1 MGTTGSRRVLVVIT
15 LLVVSL
21 GVGVTVFSG
30 AVAADMPDASQ
41 CSAISWT
48 NQTISG
54 QTYYEVDSL
63 DKLQCIEDRGLENNY
78 VLTRDINASETST
91 WDSSNGFDPIGNKS
105 NEFMGTFDGDNHT
118 ISGLTINRGG
128 AYSVGLFSEVGPGG
142 TVRAV
147 GLEGGFVTGARRV
160 GQLAGF
166 NNGTVEG
173 SHATGEVTGRE
184 RVGGLV
190 GRNDGTIRRSYANG
204 DRSSA
209 DDWVGGLV
217 GYNRGTVTR
226 SFAARAVVGEG
237 GGFDG
242 ASVGGLVG
250 VTTGTIAD
258 SYATGAVSGSW
269 YVGGVLGAYQMA
281 SGGTVQRSY
290 ATGALSIG
298 DETQG
303 IGGLVGGSAVSP
315 VTVERA
321 YWDVGT
327 TNESSVNH
335 GNGWDPITVTEVDGF
350 GATVDTAP
358 APEMRGASAETNM
371 TGLDFTNTWEMVERE
386 ETDAATDGY
395 PILRGIDRTAQLRAQ
410 GIAKPVVESITRND
424 PDVQATTAERV
435 NLTVTFSEPVT
446 GVDAD
451 DFTLATTG
459 TATTTNGD
467 DDISV
472 TGADSRYVVTVDTV
486 SGTGDLRVDLVD
498 DDSIT
503 DADGNALVEAGA
515 AGSPDGSYT
524 DGESFAVDNTGP
536 SFASSENWTV
546 AENTVIAADV
556 NATDGNG
563 NDTDI
568 IYSLVG
574 GVDRSAF
581 NTNATTGTLSFDSA
595 PDFENAT
602 DADGDNEYVVDV
614 QAADEFGI
622 NTTETITVTV
632 SDAAEPRLAP
642 DNGSQTTR
650 EDTVLSIADGESA
663 DLLELGTATDAG
675 HSLTVV
681 NGTMFSDGRV
691 LTLGSGANLTVYGNG
706 SWTYDPNGQFESL
719 DDGENTTD
727 NFTYTVSD
735 VDGDTARGTITVTII
750 GVDEPARR
758 SGSSSSSSS
767 SSDEPD
773 VRVTVGDGG
782 AEGTWRVDVS
792 DPSTDKPVEILLGE
806 TSPDDAERDLS
817 LTGLRM
823 NVDDSSDF
831 ELDITTGD
839 AGSDETEPSF
849 TAETGSQSVGTIAVN
864 HTIADEDVEN
874 VTFTVSLRK
883 SRLADSDLDP
893 DSVALYRDETTQWNR
908 LPTTIVEETDAQYTL
923 EATSPGLSTFVI
935 GAAPVV
941 NTTDTTVTTDKP
953 TTTTEPNT
961 TDTTVTTDEPATTAG
976 DAPGFGVGL
985 TVIAMLVSAFGVR
998 RAGYRSKEDSDS
1010 P

>member
-1 MGTTGSRRVLVVIT
+1 MGTTGGRRVLVGIT

-21 GVGVTVFSG
+21 GVGVTVFAG
-30 AVAADMPDASQ
+30 VAAADMPDASQ

-54 QTYYEVDSL
+54 QTYYEVDTL
-63 DKLQCIEDRGLENNY
+63 DKLQCIEDKGLGNNY
-78 VLTRDINASETST
+78 VLIRDINATETST
-91 WDSSNGFDPIGNKS
+91 WDGNNGFDPIGDKR
-105 NEFMGTFDGDNHT
+105 NEFTGTFDGDNHT
-118 ISGLTINRGG
+118 ISGLTINRAGT
-128 AYSVGLFSEVGPGG
+128 YSVGLFSEVDPVG
-142 TVRAV
+142 TIRAV
-147 GLEGGFVTGARRV
+147 GLEGGSVTGARRT
-160 GQLAGF
+160 GQLAGY
-166 NNGTVEG
+166 NDGTVED
-173 SHATGEVTGRE
+173 SHATGEVTGTE

-190 GRNDGTIRRSYANG
+190 GRNDGAVRRSYAIG
-204 DRSSA
+204 EPTRGS
-209 DDWVGGLV
+209 DWFGGLV
-217 GYNRGTVTR
+217 GFNQGTVNR
-226 SFAARAVVGEG
+226 SFAARAVDG
-237 GGFDG
+237 GGG
-242 ASVGGLVG
+242 STSAGGLVG
-250 VTTGTIAD
+250 VSTGTIAD
-258 SYATGAVSGSW
+258 SYATGTVTASW
-269 YVGGVLGAYQMA
+269 YAGGVLGSFQADP
-281 SGGTVQRSY
+281 GGTVRRSY
-290 ATGALSIG
+290 ATGALSVD

-303 IGGLVGGSAVSP
+303 IGGLVGGSAVDP
-315 VTVERA
+315 TTVEQA

-327 TNESSVNH
+327 TNEESVST
-335 GNGWDPITVTEVDGF
+335 GDGWDPITFTDVSGF
-350 GATVDTAP
+350 GATADTAP
-358 APEMRGASAETNM
+358 APEMQGTSAETNM

-386 ETDAATDGY
+386 DTDAAMDGY

-410 GIAKPVVESITRND
+410 GIAKPVVESISRDD

-459 TATTTNGD
+459 TATTANGD

-472 TGADSRYVVTVDTV
+472 TGADSRYIVTVDTV
-486 SGTGDLRVDLVD
+486 TGTGDLRVDLVD

-503 DADGNALVEAGA
+503 DADGNALVESGA
-515 AGSPDGSYT
+515 AGSTDGSYT

-568 IYSLVG
+568 TYSLVG

-581 NTNATTGTLSFDSA
+581 STNATTGTLSFDSA

-614 QAADEFGI
+614 QAVDEFGI
-622 NTTETITVTV
+622 NTTETLTVTV
-632 SDAAEPRLAP
+632 IDAAEPRLAP
-642 DNGSQTTR
+642 DNSSQTTR
-650 EDTVLSIADGESA
+650 EDTVLSIADGESV
-663 DLLELGTATDAG
+663 DLLELGTATNAG
-675 HSLTVV
+675 DSLTAV
-681 NGTMFSDGRV
+681 NGTMFSDGIV

-719 DDGENTTD
+719 DDRENTTD

-735 VDGDTARGTITVTII
+735 VDGDTARGVITVTII
-750 GVDEPARR
+750 GVDEPAPRR

-767 SSDEPD
+767 SSNDPE
-773 VRVTVGDGG
+773 VRVTAGDEGK
-782 AEGTWRVDVS
+782 GTWRVDVS
-792 DPSTDKPVEILLGE
+792 DPSTGEPVEIRLGD
-806 TSPDDAERDLS
+806 TSSDDAERDLS

-823 NVDDSSDF
+823 NIDDSSDF

-849 TAETGSQSVGTIAVN
+849 TAGTEAQSVGTITVD
-864 HTIADEDVEN
+864 HTIADENVEN

-883 SRLADSDLDP
+883 SRLAESDLDP

-935 GAAPVV
+935 GAAPVA
-941 NTTDTTVTTDKP
+941 NTTDATITTDEP
-953 TTTTEPNT
+953 ATTTESNI
-961 TDTTVTTDEPATTAG
+961 TDTIDTTDEPATTAS
-976 DAPGFGVGL
+976 DSPGFGVVL
-985 TVIAMLVSAFGVR
+985 TVIAMLVGTFVVR
-998 RAGYRSKEDSDS
+998 RARYRSKQDSDS

>member
-1 MGTTGSRRVLVVIT
+1 
-15 LLVVSL
+15 
-21 GVGVTVFSG
+21 
-30 AVAADMPDASQ
+30 MPDGSQ

-48 NQTISG
+48 AQTVSG
-54 QTYYEVDSL
+54 QPYYEVDTL
-63 DKLQCIEDRGLENNY
+63 DKLQCIEDRGLGNNY
-78 VLTRDINASETST
+78 ILTRDIDASETST
-91 WDSSNGFDPIGNKS
+91 WDSNNGFDPIGNKS
-105 NEFMGTFDGDNHT
+105 NEFTGIFDGDNHT

-147 GLEGGFVTGARRV
+147 GLEGGFVTGTRRV

-166 NNGTVEG
+166 NNGTVED
-173 SHATGEVTGRE
+173 SHATGEVTGGE

-303 IGGLVGGSAVSP
+303 IGGIVGGTAVSP
-315 VTVERA
+315 VTVERS

-350 GATVDTAP
+350 GATADTAP
-358 APEMRGASAETNM
+358 APEMQGESAETNM
-371 TGLDFTNTWEMVERE
+371 SALDFTTTWEMVESE
-386 ETDAATDGY
+386 DTDAATDGY
-395 PILRGIDRTAQLRAQ
+395 PILRGLDRTAQLRAQ
-410 GIAKPVVESITRND
+410 GIAKPAVESITRRD
-424 PDVQATTAERV
+424 PDDRATAAERV
-435 NLTVTFSEPVT
+435 NFTVTFSEPVT
-446 GVDAD
+446 GVDAG

-459 TATTTNGD
+459 TATTANGD
-467 DDISV
+467 GDISV
-472 TGADSRYVVTVDTV
+472 TGADGRYTVSVDTV

-503 DADGNALVEAGA
+503 DADGNALVEGGA
-515 AGSPDGSYT
+515 TGSPDGSYT
-524 DGESFAVDNTGP
+524 GGESFAIDNTAP
-536 SFASSENWTV
+536 AFASGENWTV

-556 NATDGNG
+556 NATDGRG
-563 NDTDI
+563 NDTGVT
-568 IYSLVG
+568 YSLVG
-574 GVDRSAF
+574 GADRSAF
-581 NTNATTGTLSFDSA
+581 SADATSGVLSFDST

-614 QAADEFGI
+614 QAADAVGI
-622 NTTETITVTV
+622 ATTETITVTV
-632 SDAAEPRLAP
+632 VDAAEPRLAP
-642 DNGSQTTR
+642 DNGSRTTR
-650 EDTVLSIADGESA
+650 EDTVLSIADGESV
-663 DLLELGTATDAG
+663 DLLELGTATGAG
-675 HSLTVV
+675 NSLTAV
-681 NGTMFSDGRV
+681 NGTTFSDGTV
-691 LTLGSGANLTVYGNG
+691 LTLGSGAKLTVYGNG
-706 SWTYDPNGQFESL
+706 SWRYDPNGRFESL
-719 DDGENTTD
+719 DDGENATD

-735 VDGDTARGTITVTII
+735 AGGDLATGTITVTVT
-750 GVDEPARR
+750 GVGDARG
-758 SGSSSSSSS
+758 SWSSSSSSS
-767 SSDEPD
+767 SADPD
-773 VRVTVGDGG
+773 VRVTAG
-782 AEGTWRVDVS
+782 AEGSEGTWRVAVS
-792 DPSTDKPVEILLGE
+792 DPSTDEPVEISLGE
-806 TSPDDAERDLS
+806 TSADETERDLS
-817 LTGLRM
+817 LTALHL
-823 NVDDSSDF
+823 NIDDDADF

-839 AGSDETEPSF
+839 AGSGETEQSF
-849 TAETGSQSVGTIAVN
+849 TAETGARSMGAITVD
-864 HTIADEDVEN
+864 HTIADEDIED
-874 VTFTVSLRK
+874 VTFTVNLRK
-883 SRLADSDLDP
+883 SRLADSGLDP
-893 DSVALYRDETTQWNR
+893 DSVALYRDETTQWNQ
-908 LPTTIVEETDAQYTL
+908 LPTTVVEETDSRYTV
-923 EATSPGLSTFVI
+923 EATSPGLSTFVL
-935 GAAPVV
+935 GATPVAV
-941 NTTDTTVTTDKP
+941 TTTTDTAVTTDEP
-953 TTTTEPNT
+953 TTTTESNT
-961 TDTTVTTDEPATTAG
+961 TNTIDTTDGPATTSS
-976 DAPGFGVGL
+976 DAPGFGAGL
-985 TVIAMLVSAFGVR
+985 AALAMLIGTVVVR
-998 RAGYRSKEDSDS
+998 RARSRSKEDSDS